1 MEKKNI
7 SKKSSKIKNIN
18 LDRQFF
24 NINTRGS
31 YNEKKDNKFNEYNQ
45 KNNPQY
51 LDRNQFSENLLEIK
65 KKDDKI
71 NNMIFAKYQTI
82 NKDMHTDRINSY
94 LINKEQVYTSQFDRL
109 IPNKTKENINLMPE
123 DTTNKNN
130 LFFKKKNKKKINLKK
145 FNPNIDYSKFL
156 DN

>member
-7 SKKSSKIKNIN
+7 SDKSSKIKNIN

-31 YNEKKDNKFNEYNQ
+31 YNDKKDNKFNEYNQ

-82 NKDMHTDRINSY
+82 NKDMHTERINSY
-94 LINKEQVYTSQFDRL
+94 LIKKEQVYTSQFDRL
-109 IPNKTKENINLMPE
+109 IPNKTKEKIDLMPE
-123 DTTNKNN
+123 DTTNINN
-130 LFFKKKNKKKINLKK
+130 LFFKNNKKNKKINLKK
-145 FNPNIDYSKFL
+145 FNPNIDYSKF
-156 DN
+156 

>member
-1 MEKKNI
+1 
-7 SKKSSKIKNIN
+7 
-18 LDRQFF
+18 
-24 NINTRGS
+24 
-31 YNEKKDNKFNEYNQ
+31 
-45 KNNPQY
+45 
-51 LDRNQFSENLLEIK
+51 
-65 KKDDKI
+65 
-71 NNMIFAKYQTI
+71 MIFAKYQTI

-109 IPNKTKENINLMPE
+109 IPNKTKENIDLMPE